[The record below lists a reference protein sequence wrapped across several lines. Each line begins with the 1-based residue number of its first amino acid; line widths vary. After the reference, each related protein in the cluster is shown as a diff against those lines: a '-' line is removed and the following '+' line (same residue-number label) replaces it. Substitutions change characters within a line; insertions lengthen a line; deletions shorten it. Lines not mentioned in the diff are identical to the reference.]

1 MTIVA
6 IPRMN
11 LFGQPGR
18 RGRISALS
26 RQIIFI
32 NFVALAILVTG
43 VLYIQSKRAGL
54 VDERMAG
61 IRMEALTV
69 ASALAEYATVD
80 EPFAIDDTKAEP
92 LLRQLMQPTRLRARI
107 YARNGRLVIDTRNLL
122 ARNIVETEE
131 LPPLDFWSRF
141 EGTVERLYD
150 GVTGVRPFTSL
161 APYFEA
167 GDNGRVYSEVNSALM
182 GEPGEA
188 ERVNDH
194 NKLVLSV
201 AVPVQRFKAVYG
213 VLLVSTESGDIDNI
227 LRQERLSVIGVAAVA
242 FAVMIFLSLS
252 LSGTIAR
259 PVRMLADAADAVR
272 RGTSGR
278 ETIPVLASRNDE
290 IGDLA
295 ESLSAMT
302 QALYDRIDA
311 IESFAA
317 DVAHELKNPLTSLKS
332 ALEMFSR
339 AQDDATRARLMGIAR
354 NDIKRIDRLITD
366 ISDVSRLDAELSR
379 ETAEPVDITHLLE
392 TIVEIYNLTE
402 LDHGV
407 KLELTSD
414 LPADAKVLGRD
425 ERLGQIFRNLIDNAL
440 SFSPDNGLV
449 RIRATESNGMA
460 RITVEDE
467 GPGIPP
473 ENLENVFNR
482 FYTERPATHGFGKN
496 TGLGLS
502 IARQIVEGSNGRI
515 WAETPLDHDGARF
528 VVELPLAGVL
538 R

>member
-1 MTIVA
+1 
-6 IPRMN
+6 
-11 LFGQPGR
+11 
-18 RGRISALS
+18 
-26 RQIIFI
+26 
-32 NFVALAILVTG
+32 
-43 VLYIQSKRAGL
+43 
-54 VDERMAG
+54 
-61 IRMEALTV
+61 
-69 ASALAEYATVD
+69 
-80 EPFAIDDTKAEP
+80 
-92 LLRQLMQPTRLRARI
+92 
-107 YARNGRLVIDTRNLL
+107 
-122 ARNIVETEE
+122 
-131 LPPLDFWSRF
+131 
-141 EGTVERLYD
+141 
-150 GVTGVRPFTSL
+150 
-161 APYFEA
+161 
-167 GDNGRVYSEVNSALM
+167 
-182 GEPGEA
+182 
-188 ERVNDH
+188 
-194 NKLVLSV
+194 
-201 AVPVQRFKAVYG
+201 
-213 VLLVSTESGDIDNI
+213 
-227 LRQERLSVIGVAAVA
+227 
-242 FAVMIFLSLS
+242 
-252 LSGTIAR
+252 
-259 PVRMLADAADAVR
+259 
-272 RGTSGR
+272 
-278 ETIPVLASRNDE
+278 
-290 IGDLA
+290 
-295 ESLSAMT
+295 
-302 QALYDRIDA
+302 
-311 IESFAA
+311 
-317 DVAHELKNPLTSLKS
+317 
-332 ALEMFSR
+332 MFSR